1 MKSIYTGKIEEES
14 LAQYLPQVNMS
25 DRDKALI
32 KRYLAGNI
40 TYRDLGKQYGI
51 TGERVR
57 QLVEKFARKAH
68 HIYVKELDAKGM
80 LIDSSSVKQGEN

>member
-1 MKSIYTGKIEEES
+1 MKSIYTSKIEEES
-14 LAQYLPQVNMS
+14 LAQYLPRVNMS
-25 DRDKALI
+25 DRDKEIVRL
-32 KRYLAGNI
+32 YLDGEI
-40 TYRDLGKQYGI
+40 TYRDIGSQYGI

-80 LIDSSSVKQGEN
+80 LVDSSSVKQGEN